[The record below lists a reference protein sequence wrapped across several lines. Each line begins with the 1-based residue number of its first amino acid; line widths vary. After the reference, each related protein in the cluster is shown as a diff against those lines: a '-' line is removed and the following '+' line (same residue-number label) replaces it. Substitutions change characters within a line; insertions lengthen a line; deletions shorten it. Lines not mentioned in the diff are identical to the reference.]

1 MKKGEESFTPSSF
14 EQFARHSMGE
24 YFGKIFSPGRLDD
37 WPKLFD
43 MVSEDFH
50 IIGDAKYYS
59 MVRGKYIPP
68 AKFSVI
74 SEHVWM
80 LEKIDATTRFLVF
93 GNDIRVPEEWLK
105 RYGNYVENVSF
116 YFLYPSGKISRLL

>member
-1 MKKGEESFTPSSF
+1 
-14 EQFARHSMGE
+14 MGE
-24 YFGKIFSPGRLDD
+24 YFGKTFSPCRLDD

-43 MVSEDFH
+43 MASDDFH
-50 IIGDAKYYS
+50 IVGDAKYYS
-59 MVRGKYIPP
+59 MVRGKYLPP

-80 LEKIDATTRFLVF
+80 LEKIDASTRFLVF

-105 RYGNYVENVSF
+105 RYRNYVENVDF
-116 YFLYPSGKISRLL
+116 YFLHDNGEIRRLL